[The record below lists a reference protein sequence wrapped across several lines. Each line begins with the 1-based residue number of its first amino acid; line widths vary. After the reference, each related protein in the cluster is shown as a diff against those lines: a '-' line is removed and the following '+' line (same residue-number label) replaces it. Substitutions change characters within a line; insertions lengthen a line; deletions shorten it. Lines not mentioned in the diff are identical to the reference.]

1 MIRIGAQMR
10 VPNWRLNHKRFLAAT
25 LRNPNVSRVPSEK
38 GFLVPSMYLR
48 LKQAPSL
55 ALYEHSHEENVSR
68 IYLDEH
74 YDADS
79 EFSGQNKSLPDFG
92 PTIPRSVPVL
102 PVIATTLT
110 PVFTK
115 FIRIIEIHDPKMQK
129 LILKNVAMKFPFAGL
144 FVRKDDA
151 NPENVAKDPSEIYET
166 GTFIHIQE
174 CVEMKNSLRLLV
186 QGIRRIN

>member
-1 MIRIGAQMR
+1 MTS
-10 VPNWRLNHKRFLAAT
+10 LT
-25 LRNPNVSRVPSEK
+25 LW
-38 GFLVPSMYLR
+38 
-48 LKQAPSL
+48 
-55 ALYEHSHEENVSR
+55 
-68 IYLDEH
+68 
-74 YDADS
+74 
-79 EFSGQNKSLPDFG
+79 QNKSLPDFG

-110 PVFTK
+110 PVFPK

-166 GTFIHIQE
+166 GTFIHIQGKLN
-174 CVEMKNSLRLLV
+174 CYIYIFNNSILYFIIYFASKLLNV
-186 QGIRRIN
+186 RKGMRNMRENVSLFN